1 MLPCGILKKPD
12 TSSKAVE
19 NINNRMAVGGDGLG
33 VVAVVLLSQVD
44 WWFLGLCVGLGVW
57 VVD

>member
-12 TSSKAVE
+12 TPSKAVE